1 MRRARTAV
9 SSIPGADYIG
19 RPSSSTRTCMA
30 TFGHLAAAALIAR
43 LATRPEDSRLQ
54 RIQRL
59 AGASAWAVA
68 PDLDLALRLVGV
80 PRGNGVLSHRGA
92 SHAVI
97 LGPIVT
103 LALISLDHDPRDAAC
118 FGAALA
124 SHGIIDMLSD
134 TERGPAIAW
143 PFSRDRFVFP
153 WRPVPSIPFSERTRG
168 SRRQIRALL
177 SELVLFGPVAVLG
190 FWPAAHRSRT

>member
-1 MRRARTAV
+1 
-9 SSIPGADYIG
+9 
-19 RPSSSTRTCMA
+19 MA

-103 LALISLDHDPRDAAC
+103 LEDADGTSYNFAWYGRTLGSHVLTMPLKTPTWTSAPGTVPGLNLATLTHLHLQLDPSDYAGSYTVEWQDLSLTGAIPPQITAQREAA
-118 FGAALA
+118 
-124 SHGIIDMLSD
+124 
-134 TERGPAIAW
+134 
-143 PFSRDRFVFP
+143 
-153 WRPVPSIPFSERTRG
+153 
-168 SRRQIRALL
+168 QQ
-177 SELVLFGPVAVLG
+177 
-190 FWPAAHRSRT
+190 